1 MVLVQY
7 LFGQGQVVF
16 DFSFFVPRQAYQR
29 INIVAHHRSL
39 GRHGRHE
46 LEFFQ
51 LAFGFFARLSGHAGG
66 FDFLFNFFNVSAVF
80 TFAQL
85 FLNGLDLLVQI
96 KIALVFF
103 HLPLDAAANA
113 FVHIQNVHFAL
124 ELFKKVIQA
133 VAQIRQAQHGLLVFE
148 L

>member
-1 MVLVQY
+1 MVFVQH
-7 LFGQGQVVF
+7 LFGQSQVVF
-16 DFSFFVPRQAYQR
+16 DFGFFVPRQAYQR
-29 INIVAHHRSL
+29 INVVAHHCGL

-51 LAFGFFARLSGHAGG
+51 LALGFFARLSGHAGS

-96 KIALVFF
+96 KVALVFF
-103 HLPLDAAANA
+103 HLPLDAAAYA
-113 FVHIQNVHFAL
+113 FVHIQYVHFAL
-124 ELFKKVIQA
+124 ELLKQV
-133 VAQIRQAQHGLLVFE
+133 V
-148 L
+148 